1 MYRKMLDNNVYV
13 ERNQQIQNHCLGLM
27 KSLDIQCFHTY
38 LAIGKNK
45 EPETRTIIQSSW
57 SCGREVLISKTDFQK
72 YTMSHHIYEST
83 DKIQVNRYGIP
94 EPLHHTSAALDDL
107 QAILVPLLVMDK
119 KGNRIGYGKGYYDAL
134 LSEISHPKVKKI
146 GLCLSGLVDL
156 IPYIKAHDVALDYCI
171 TPHKVYRF

>member
-94 EPLHHTSAALDDL
+94 EPLHHTSASLDDL

-134 LSEISHPKVKKI
+134 LSEISHLKVKKI